1 MLHNIITHCWTNQI
15 FPSSWKQAFTILIYK
30 KKAKSDPSNFR
41 PITLQPILA
50 KVYSS
55 LIRNRMYCYLLD
67 NDYIETKIQKGFWKS
82 ISGTIEH
89 TELLSNIINNARIKQ
104 RQVIITLLDLKNAF
118 GEVNHDLIIKA
129 LEYHHVPEE
138 LKVLIKNYY
147 NGYNISIGTEDY
159 TTDPIA
165 VKKGVLQGDC
175 LSPLLFNMIVNTL
188 IKTIDDEKIKLMGYS
203 YCKSLLPRHW
213 FQFADD
219 SAVVTSTEIDNQL
232 LLNVFT
238 KWCNWSGLMIK
249 VDKCSTFGIKKNGS
263 SSAQFKPYLRIS
275 NEMVPPTEI
284 NESFE
289 YLGKSF
295 SFAMKTNNIKS
306 KLTDDLASYIETLNR
321 LPLHPKNKL
330 LIISKYV
337 YSKLRWRFSIYQLSD
352 TWVIQNLDSLVKEFV
367 KRWLRLP
374 QSANFTHLYLPSKML
389 GMKFSLPSDVYKS
402 SQLATRNILKSSK
415 NEEINNLY
423 KLTQTKYVSEDVIL
437 SQSQPRKPS
446 DRLVKETV
454 QKICNELHLLQEQNS
469 IISSITQQCTAHS
482 LIAWQRVCESL
493 PENIFVFIRKALIF
507 SLCTNTNLVRWK
519 KVISPSCN
527 ICNAVKQTQ
536 LHIFNNCSKAISD
549 GRYKWRHDS
558 ILKTMCHYLSQ
569 LIGFDLFVDI
579 NGFANPTELF
589 YNLRPDIV
597 LLSPNEAITIELT
610 CCFETNFAKSRAYKE
625 NRYSNLEND
634 FKLEKRKFKKI
645 FVEVS
650 SLGFQPKQIRE
661 FKKLISQNKNI
672 NISRMLQKMSEV
684 ALRATFYIF
693 TQRGNKWSNPELLNF
708 I

>member
-1 MLHNIITHCWTNQI
+1 M
-15 FPSSWKQAFTILIYK
+15 
-30 KKAKSDPSNFR
+30 
-41 PITLQPILA
+41 
-50 KVYSS
+50 
-55 LIRNRMYCYLLD
+55 
-67 NDYIETKIQKGFWKS
+67 
-82 ISGTIEH
+82 
-89 TELLSNIINNARIKQ
+89 
-104 RQVIITLLDLKNAF
+104 
-118 GEVNHDLIIKA
+118 
-129 LEYHHVPEE
+129 
-138 LKVLIKNYY
+138 
-147 NGYNISIGTEDY
+147 
-159 TTDPIA
+159 
-165 VKKGVLQGDC
+165 
-175 LSPLLFNMIVNTL
+175 
-188 IKTIDDEKIKLMGYS
+188 
-203 YCKSLLPRHW
+203 
-213 FQFADD
+213 
-219 SAVVTSTEIDNQL
+219 
-232 LLNVFT
+232 
-238 KWCNWSGLMIK
+238 
-249 VDKCSTFGIKKNGS
+249 
-263 SSAQFKPYLRIS
+263 
-275 NEMVPPTEI
+275 
-284 NESFE
+284 
-289 YLGKSF
+289 
-295 SFAMKTNNIKS
+295 
-306 KLTDDLASYIETLNR
+306 
-321 LPLHPKNKL
+321 
-330 LIISKYV
+330 
-337 YSKLRWRFSIYQLSD
+337 
-352 TWVIQNLDSLVKEFV
+352 
-367 KRWLRLP
+367 
-374 QSANFTHLYLPSKML
+374 
-389 GMKFSLPSDVYKS
+389 
-402 SQLATRNILKSSK
+402 
-415 NEEINNLY
+415 
-423 KLTQTKYVSEDVIL
+423 
-437 SQSQPRKPS
+437 
-446 DRLVKETV
+446 
-454 QKICNELHLLQEQNS
+454 QEQNS

-579 NGFANPTELF
+579 NGFANPAELF

-597 LLSPNEAITIELT
+597 LLSPNEAITIELS